1 MNKVW
6 FITGAARGLGAA
18 IAKAALADGDRVVVS
33 GRRIEPLENVFAEY
47 GERVM
52 AVALDVTDEAQALAA
67 VETAVA
73 RFGRIDVLVNNAGYG
88 QLAPFEDNFA
98 SDAAQQFA
106 TNVFG
111 VFNVCRAVLPVMRQQ
126 RSGRVFNVSSMGG
139 MVGMGGAALYCAS
152 KFAVEGFSESLVQE
166 VTQFGIKVT
175 LVEPGVFR
183 TDFLDPQLRGLRYP
197 RAGGLRCIHRQGQK
211 RFGRLQPSANR
222 QPGETGRCA
231 GAPGQQRTS
240 TVALSGGLRRLSA
253 GQRQAQQDA
262 RGNRAMAAVVPFHR
276 WRLGADAHSL
286 SDEAVRNDYWLMK

>member
-18 IAKAALADGDRVVVS
+18 IAKAALADGDSVVVS
-33 GRRIEPLENVFAEY
+33 ARRIEPLEIVFAEY
-47 GERVM
+47 GERVL

-98 SDAAQQFA
+98 SDADQQFA

-139 MVGMGGAALYCAS
+139 MFC
-152 KFAVEGFSESLVQE
+152 
-166 VTQFGIKVT
+166 
-175 LVEPGVFR
+175 
-183 TDFLDPQLRGLRYP
+183 
-197 RAGGLRCIHRQGQK
+197 
-211 RFGRLQPSANR
+211 
-222 QPGETGRCA
+222 
-231 GAPGQQRTS
+231 
-240 TVALSGGLRRLSA
+240 
-253 GQRQAQQDA
+253 
-262 RGNRAMAAVVPFHR
+262 
-276 WRLGADAHSL
+276 
-286 SDEAVRNDYWLMK
+286 SDSC

>member
-126 RSGRVFNVSSMGG
+126 RSGRVFNVSSMG
-139 MVGMGGAALYCAS
+139 AW
-152 KFAVEGFSESLVQE
+152 
-166 VTQFGIKVT
+166 
-175 LVEPGVFR
+175 
-183 TDFLDPQLRGLRYP
+183 
-197 RAGGLRCIHRQGQK
+197 
-211 RFGRLQPSANR
+211 
-222 QPGETGRCA
+222 
-231 GAPGQQRTS
+231 
-240 TVALSGGLRRLSA
+240 SG
-253 GQRQAQQDA
+253 
-262 RGNRAMAAVVPFHR
+262 
-276 WRLGADAHSL
+276 W
-286 SDEAVRNDYWLMK
+286 AVRRCTAHPSLPWKVFPNPWSRK